1 MADDTYHEFDE
12 QAVTEAI
19 AAARESHL
27 ESTGATAEGAAAVA
41 AEAPANLSD
50 SGALEIAAQCITVTV
65 ANRKICISLPLGIG
79 RVCLPVPGFVPN
91 GKVAQACIS
100 LCTKFGIPTGVRIT
114 VTVAG
119 QVIIRKTFGRC

>member
-1 MADDTYHEFDE
+1 MATETYHEFDE
-12 QAVTEAI
+12 KAVTEAI

-27 ESTGATAEGAAAVA
+27 ESTGATAEGAAAP
-41 AEAPANLSD
+41 EAPANLSD

-91 GKVAQACIS
+91 GQAAQACIS
-100 LCTKFGIPTGVRIT
+100 LCTKFGIPTGVR
-114 VTVAG
+114 VTVKVG
-119 QVIIRKTFGRC
+119 SNTILRKTFGIC